1 MLYLLSS
8 KFILISEQGKKC
20 NITSGNSINM
30 NCAPAYIIHGS
41 GKIRD
46 KKSALHIL
54 ENTYLL
60 FSSLVCRLWSVC
72 FGLFHFLPSFL
83 RDGLSSLSILGPNRK
98 GSNLLFSHIHLSSQ
112 NQHHSR
118 TFSAYCHQLH
128 QALYYQF
135 PNHKRNK
142 TAYNK
147 YTVIIYALCLCN
159 RICL

>member
-8 KFILISEQGKKC
+8 KFILISEQKKKC
-20 NITSGNSINM
+20 NIASGNSINM

-41 GKIRD
+41 GKIRV

-72 FGLFHFLPSFL
+72 FGPFHFLPSFL
-83 RDGLSSLSILGPNRK
+83 RDGLSSLSTLGPNRID
-98 GSNLLFSHIHLSSQ
+98 SNLLFSHIHLWSE
-112 NQHHSR
+112 NRHHLR

-128 QALYYQF
+128 QVLYYQF

-142 TAYNK
+142 TIYNK
-147 YTVIIYALCLCN
+147 YIVFVYVLSNC
-159 RICL
+159 ICI